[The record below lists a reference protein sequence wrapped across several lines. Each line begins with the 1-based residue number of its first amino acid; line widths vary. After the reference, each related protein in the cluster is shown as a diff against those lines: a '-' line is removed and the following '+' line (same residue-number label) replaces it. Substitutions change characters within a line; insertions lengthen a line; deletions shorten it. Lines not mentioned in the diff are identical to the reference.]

1 MNGLVYIDNTY
12 LLDVQNHSIYIMK
25 ITTLHYREDCLSSS
39 SRFYPAPSDSN
50 ASFCLHPN
58 SRRLFAPFYRLIQ
71 TPLQPLSVETS
82 FTRYPTTPIRNSSS
96 LKLPHRPI
104 RNRRPINLRIR
115 RVLPSLRS
123 RPRALGIRG
132 SIKRQVTAHPPPHIL
147 LPNNLSL
154 LPARKVALLAG
165 HDLPR
170 MDNVEE
176 HEGNE
181 HERGVEY
188 VLVCFVDRDAA
199 AVAAGVFD

>member
-1 MNGLVYIDNTY
+1 MSKIRAPMLIR
-12 LLDVQNHSIYIMK
+12 SIMK

-39 SRFYPAPSDSN
+39 SRVYPAPSDSN
-50 ASFCLHPN
+50 ASILSASKKPTQ
-58 SRRLFAPFYRLIQ
+58 PFYRSTQ

-82 FTRYPTTPIRNSSS
+82 FTRDPTTPIRNSSS

-115 RVLPSLRS
+115 RVFPSLRS
-123 RPRALGIRG
+123 LPRALAIRRY
-132 SIKRQVTAHPPPHIL
+132 IKRQITAHPPPHIL

-165 HDLPR
+165 HNLTR

-181 HERGVEY
+181 HEREVEY